1 MSIFPDSG
9 WLRALKL
16 LSQVVFGLFLASAT
30 LLTID
35 YYEIIQLDQIHA
47 LATTTLIQILVIFGS
62 ISIAFAASFFTQG
75 HLRRKKRSTLEQR
88 RENCDDEVKKHQRAR
103 EEVALR
109 RLDYLSKEEIHYI
122 SDCLRKNSQSFQAST
137 HSSFISNMTAKR
149 LIFTPGGAHHRDHY
163 PYSFFDF
170 VWEEILRR
178 KDEFIE
184 KDDAHK
190 EADRQAKLKQA
201 LNR

>member
-16 LSQVVFGLFLASAT
+16 LSQVVFGLILASAT

-47 LATTTLIQILVIFGS
+47 LATIILIQILVIFGS

-88 RENCDDEVKKHQRAR
+88 RENCDDKVKKQQRAP

-109 RLDYLSKEEIHYI
+109 VITHPPLRGAGLRDSHY
-122 SDCLRKNSQSFQAST
+122 
-137 HSSFISNMTAKR
+137 
-149 LIFTPGGAHHRDHY
+149 G
-163 PYSFFDF
+163 
-170 VWEEILRR
+170 
-178 KDEFIE
+178 
-184 KDDAHK
+184 
-190 EADRQAKLKQA
+190 
-201 LNR
+201 

>member
-1 MSIFPDSG
+1 
-9 WLRALKL
+9 
-16 LSQVVFGLFLASAT
+16 
-30 LLTID
+30 
-35 YYEIIQLDQIHA
+35 
-47 LATTTLIQILVIFGS
+47 
-62 ISIAFAASFFTQG
+62 
-75 HLRRKKRSTLEQR
+75 
-88 RENCDDEVKKHQRAR
+88 
-103 EEVALR
+103 
-109 RLDYLSKEEIHYI
+109 
-122 SDCLRKNSQSFQAST
+122 
-137 HSSFISNMTAKR
+137 MTAKR
-149 LIFTPGGAHHRDHY
+149 LIFTPGGTHHRDHY